1 VRELGHFAYCNDPR
15 FNAYLVAVS
24 DGETAIV
31 KHPRDFDWRLIHG
44 HLWVSHNAGFDRAV
58 FERLQRDGIIPKDV
72 QPSRWLCT
80 AALAAYLQAPR
91 DLAGAAKQLCGLTLD
106 KSVRDRMKGRNA
118 NQLMLTN
125 EVEDYAKQDAE
136 ACHAIW
142 KQHGHRWPG
151 HERRL
156 SELTVAMGDHGLAI
170 NKAVLD
176 ESIVRLDQ
184 LLSNT
189 REALPWAKT
198 HAPTSPIALA
208 TACAA
213 AGIPPPESTAKNS
226 EQFEAWSLQYGD
238 RVPWVRTMQKYRRLN
253 RTNAVMEAMKTRMK
267 PDGRLAYELLYF
279 GAMQTGRW
287 SGTNGWN
294 AQNMN
299 RNECEGVDIRRLII
313 PAKRHKF
320 IIADYAQIE
329 ARVTLF
335 LAGDTDTLAAIRAG
349 QSVYQVHAA
358 KTMYWTGEN
367 LKKENPRL
375 YALAKARVLGLGFG
389 CGPARFVQV
398 AKILGGIDLEL
409 LESERVVRAY
419 RESNPQIVALWRS
432 LEEDFRANDGG
443 TYFMYLP
450 SGRYLRYFDVD
461 AATMTCAT
469 VRGGKRDKVFGGR
482 LLENK
487 VQATARD
494 IMAEAWL
501 RLEQGGF
508 NVVLSVH
515 DELVIEAPD
524 DTMLFTASQVSQL
537 MCVPP
542 HWAADLPLAV
552 EAVETKEYG
561 K

>member
-1 VRELGHFAYCNDPR
+1 M
-15 FNAYLVAVS
+15 AVS
-24 DGETAIV
+24 DGETTIV
-31 KHPRDFDWRLIHG
+31 KPPREFDWQLING

-58 FERLQRDGIIPKDV
+58 FQRLQKDGVIPSNV
-72 QPSRWLCT
+72 RPSRWLCT
-80 AALAAYLQAPR
+80 AALSAYLQAPR
-91 DLAGAAKQLCGLTLD
+91 DLAGAAKQLCGLSLD
-106 KSVRDRMKGRNA
+106 KTARDRMKGKDAR
-118 NQLMLTN
+118 QLMLTD
-125 EVEDYAKQDAE
+125 EVEQYARHDAE

-142 KQHGHRWPG
+142 KNHGHRWPEP
-151 HERRL
+151 ERRL
-156 SELTVAMGDHGLAI
+156 AEITMEMGDYGLAVDGQ
-170 NKAVLD
+170 ALD
-176 ESIVRLDQ
+176 NAIRKLTALIEG
-184 LLSNT
+184 T
-189 REALPWAKT
+189 RKSLPWADT
-198 HAPTSPIALA
+198 HAPTSRKALEA
-208 TACAA
+208 ACLA
-213 AGIPPPESTAKNS
+213 AGVPAPLSTARNS
-226 EQFEAWSLQYGD
+226 EDFELWASMYAGKI
-238 RVPWVRTMQKYRRLN
+238 PWVAVMQRHRRLN
-253 RTNAVMEAMKTRMK
+253 RTKAVLEAMRARIK

-294 AQNMN
+294 AQNLN
-299 RNECEGVDIRRLII
+299 KADCEGVDIRRLIV
-313 PAKRHKF
+313 PAQHHKF

-358 KTMYWTGEN
+358 KTMGWTGGN
-367 LKKENPRL
+367 LKKEDPRL

-398 AKILGGIDLEL
+398 AKVLGGIELDLAQ
-409 LESERVVRAY
+409 SERVVREY
-419 RESNPQIVALWRS
+419 RDSNPSILNTWRA

-461 AATMTCAT
+461 AANMTCAT
-469 VRGGKRDKVFGGR
+469 VRGGKREKVFGGR

-501 RLEQGGF
+501 RLVQAGF
-508 NVVLSVH
+508 TVVLSVH

-524 DTMLFTASQVSQL
+524 DTMLFTAGQVSQL

-552 EAVETKEYG
+552 EAVEAKEYG